1 MKFKCTVCHLE
12 FEAEGTRKE
21 YHDPI
26 YGPCATMIA
35 ICPVC
40 GEECTEL
47 RAPKPQKAGKPDA
60 LTPINPLTDLLYGR
74 REDYFFDG
82 WSGKDSTS

>member
-47 RAPKPQKAGKPDA
+47 RAPKPQKAGKPDDMSCPSA
-60 LTPINPLTDLLYGR
+60 PSSSCGCCPHAN
-74 REDYFFDG
+74 
-82 WSGKDSTS
+82 